1 MKIKR
6 IRIKSKEEFSNELRS
21 VARSLDQGRAPKKA
35 FAGEYFESLDAVRKI
50 LTDKRLEL
58 WRAIR
63 DKKPDSIST
72 LAKMVDRGFKAVY
85 RDLLLLESL
94 GLITFKK
101 TKGKRGDL
109 QAPISLVDELRLAV
123 A

>member
-1 MKIKR
+1 MKVKK

-21 VARSLDQGRAPKKA
+21 VARSLDKGITPKKA
-35 FAGEYFESLDAVRKI
+35 ITGEYFESLDAVRVI

-58 WRAIR
+58 WRTIR
-63 DKKPDSIST
+63 DKKPESISKVAQ
-72 LAKMVDRGFKAVY
+72 LVHRGFKAVY

-94 GLITFKK
+94 GLITFKR

-109 QAPISLVDELRLAV
+109 QAPVSLVDELQLAV

>member
-1 MKIKR
+1 MKIKKIR
-6 IRIKSKEEFSNELRS
+6 IRSTEEFFKDLRTA
-21 VARSLDQGRAPKKA
+21 ARALDEGRKIKPLT
-35 FAGEYFESLDAVRKI
+35 GEFFESLDVVRSI

-63 DKKPDSIST
+63 DRKPDSISD
-72 LAKMVDRGFKAVY
+72 LAALVNRDFRGVH
-85 RDLLLLESL
+85 RDVTLLETL
-94 GLITFKK
+94 GLVSLKK

-109 QAPISLVDELRLAV
+109 QKPVSIVDELQLAV

>member
-1 MKIKR
+1 MKIKK
-6 IRIKSKEEFSNELRS
+6 IRIKSKDEFSNELRS
-21 VARSLDQGRAPKKA
+21 VAKALDKGITPKRAVT
-35 FAGEYFESLDAVRKI
+35 GEYFESLDAVRVI

-58 WRAIR
+58 WRTIR
-63 DKKPDSIST
+63 DKKPESISMVAQ
-72 LAKMVDRGFKAVY
+72 LAHRGFKAVY

-109 QAPISLVDELRLAV
+109 RAPVSLVDELQLAV

>member
-1 MKIKR
+1 MKVKK
-6 IRIKSKEEFSNELRS
+6 IRIKSKESFTSELRQ
-21 VARSLDQGRAPKKA
+21 VARALDRDLTPKKVT
-35 FAGEYFESLDAVRKI
+35 GEYFESLDAVRRV
-50 LTDKRLEL
+50 LTDKRLAL
-58 WRAIR
+58 WRTIR
-63 DKKPDSIST
+63 DRKPASISE
-72 LAKMVDRGFKAVY
+72 LASQVDRGFKSVY

-109 QAPISLVDELRLAV
+109 QSPVSLVDELQLAV